1 MILCTSFDYFSKLLW
16 ASKIN
21 RYPRRFHMAKIRI
34 KQGPNE
40 IEIDS
45 RDFYV
50 DNDSVAEVVE
60 TLKQLLHEKSQ
71 TDVMSSLDDA
81 EFHEPEFSSPSAIA
95 VDDIK
100 HKLRILAKDSFFD
113 QPKTVGET
121 VAQMSEYG
129 WSASPFDVSVALTKM
144 AFNKEFIKNTIDE
157 RNQYVSKEALLTN

>member
-1 MILCTSFDYFSKLLW
+1 
-16 ASKIN
+16 
-21 RYPRRFHMAKIRI
+21 MAKIRI
-34 KQGPNE
+34 KQGSNE

-60 TLKQLLHEKSQ
+60 TLKQLLNERPQ
-71 TDVMSSLDDA
+71 TNVMDSLDDA
-81 EFHEPEFSSPSAIA
+81 EFHEPEFSSTIA

-129 WSASPFDVSVALTKM
+129 WTASPFDVSVALTKM
-144 AFNKEFIKNTIDE
+144 AFNKEFLKNTTDE

>member
-1 MILCTSFDYFSKLLW
+1 MT
-16 ASKIN
+16 
-21 RYPRRFHMAKIRI
+21 KIRI
-34 KQGPNE
+34 KQGSNE

-50 DNDSVAEVVE
+50 DNDSVADVIES
-60 TLKQLLHEKSQ
+60 LKQLLNERPQ
-71 TDVMSSLDDA
+71 TDVMNSLDNA
-81 EFHEPEFSSPSAIA
+81 EFHEPEFSSPSTIA

-100 HKLRILAKDSFFD
+100 NKLRILAKDSFFD

-144 AFNKEFIKNTIDE
+144 AFNKEFLKNTTDE
-157 RNQYVSKEALLTN
+157 RNQYISKEALLTN

>member
-1 MILCTSFDYFSKLLW
+1 
-16 ASKIN
+16 
-21 RYPRRFHMAKIRI
+21 MAKIRI
-34 KQGPNE
+34 KQGSNE

-60 TLKQLLHEKSQ
+60 TLKELLQERPQ

-100 HKLRILAKDSFFD
+100 NKLRILEKDSFFD

-129 WSASPFDVSVALTKM
+129 WTASPFDVSVALTKM
-144 AFNKEFIKNTIDE
+144 AFNKEFLKNTTDD

>member
-1 MILCTSFDYFSKLLW
+1 
-16 ASKIN
+16 
-21 RYPRRFHMAKIRI
+21 MAKIRI
-34 KQGPNE
+34 KQGSNE

-50 DNDSVAEVVE
+50 DNESVADVIES
-60 TLKQLLHEKSQ
+60 LKQMLNERPQ
-71 TDVMSSLDDA
+71 TDVMNSLDNA
-81 EFHEPEFSSPSAIA
+81 EFHEPEFSSPSTIA

-100 HKLRILAKDSFFD
+100 NKLRILAKDSFFD

-144 AFNKEFIKNTIDE
+144 AFNKEFLKNTTDE
-157 RNQYVSKEALLTN
+157 RNQYISKEALLTN

>member
-1 MILCTSFDYFSKLLW
+1 
-16 ASKIN
+16 
-21 RYPRRFHMAKIRI
+21 MAKIRI

-50 DNDSVAEVVE
+50 DNDSVEEVVQ
-60 TLKQLLHEKSQ
+60 TLKQLLHDRPQ
-71 TDVMSSLDDA
+71 TDVMDSLDDA
-81 EFHEPEFSSPSAIA
+81 EFHEPEFSSPSTIS

-129 WSASPFDVSVALTKM
+129 WSVSPFDVSVALTKM
-144 AFNKEFIKNTIDE
+144 AFNKEFLKNTTDE
-157 RNQYVSKEALLTN
+157 RNQYVSKEALLAN

>member
-1 MILCTSFDYFSKLLW
+1 
-16 ASKIN
+16 
-21 RYPRRFHMAKIRI
+21 MAKIRI
-34 KQGPNE
+34 KQGSNE

-50 DNDSVAEVVE
+50 DNDSVADVIES
-60 TLKQLLHEKSQ
+60 LKQLLNERPQ
-71 TDVMSSLDDA
+71 TDVMNSLDNA
-81 EFHEPEFSSPSAIA
+81 EFHEPEFSSPSTIA

-100 HKLRILAKDSFFD
+100 NKLRILAKDSFFD

-144 AFNKEFIKNTIDE
+144 AFNKEFLKNTTDQ
-157 RNQYVSKEALLTN
+157 RNQYISKEALLTN

>member
-1 MILCTSFDYFSKLLW
+1 
-16 ASKIN
+16 
-21 RYPRRFHMAKIRI
+21 MAKIRI
-34 KQGPNE
+34 KQGSNE

-50 DNDSVAEVVE
+50 DNDSVADVIES
-60 TLKQLLHEKSQ
+60 LKQLLNERPQ
-71 TDVMSSLDDA
+71 TDIMNSLDNA
-81 EFHEPEFSSPSAIA
+81 EFHEPEFSSPSTIA

-100 HKLRILAKDSFFD
+100 NKLRILAKDSFFD

-144 AFNKEFIKNTIDE
+144 AFNKEFLKNTTDE
-157 RNQYVSKEALLTN
+157 RNQYISKEALLTN

>member
-1 MILCTSFDYFSKLLW
+1 
-16 ASKIN
+16 
-21 RYPRRFHMAKIRI
+21 MAKIRI

-50 DNDSVAEVVE
+50 NNDSVEEVVQ
-60 TLKQLLHEKSQ
+60 TLKQLLHDRPQ
-71 TDVMSSLDDA
+71 TDVMDSLDDA
-81 EFHEPEFSSPSAIA
+81 EFHEPEFSSPSTIS

-129 WSASPFDVSVALTKM
+129 WSVSPFDISVALTKM
-144 AFNKEFIKNTIDE
+144 AFNKEFLKNTTDD

>member
-1 MILCTSFDYFSKLLW
+1 
-16 ASKIN
+16 
-21 RYPRRFHMAKIRI
+21 MAKIRI

-40 IEIDS
+40 IEVDS

-60 TLKQLLHEKSQ
+60 SLKQLLNERPQ
-71 TDVMSSLDDA
+71 TDVMNSLDNA

-113 QPKTVGET
+113 QPKTVGEA
-121 VAQMSEYG
+121 VAQLSEYG
-129 WSASPFDVSVALTKM
+129 WTTSPFDVSVALTKM
-144 AFNKEFIKNTIDE
+144 AFNKEFLKNTTDE
-157 RNQYVSKEALLTN
+157 LNQYVLKESLLAN

>member
-1 MILCTSFDYFSKLLW
+1 
-16 ASKIN
+16 
-21 RYPRRFHMAKIRI
+21 MAKIRI
-34 KQGPNE
+34 KQGSNE

-50 DNDSVAEVVE
+50 DNDSVAEVIE
-60 TLKQLLHEKSQ
+60 TLKELLHERPR

-100 HKLRILAKDSFFD
+100 NKLRILAKDSFFD

-129 WSASPFDVSVALTKM
+129 WTASPFDVSVALTKM
-144 AFNKEFIKNTIDE
+144 AFSKEFLKNTVDD

>member
-1 MILCTSFDYFSKLLW
+1 
-16 ASKIN
+16 
-21 RYPRRFHMAKIRI
+21 MAKIRI
-34 KQGPNE
+34 KQGQNE

-50 DNDSVAEVVE
+50 DNDSITEVIE
-60 TLKQLLHEKSQ
+60 SLKQLLNEKSQ

-95 VDDIK
+95 GDDIK
-100 HKLRILAKDSFFD
+100 HKLRILAKDSFFN

-144 AFNKEFIKNTIDE
+144 AFNKEFLKNTSEE
-157 RNQYVSKEALLTN
+157 RNQYLSKESLLSI